1 MSNNVGFL
9 RKDATFVPGVRSPTV
24 RRRELGALLRKLRAE
39 KGLTVEQAAERLLF
53 SMSKLSRMETGHGIA
68 TPRDIRDL
76 CDLYG
81 VADETERERL
91 LQLARE
97 GKQQGWWQDYDLPY
111 STYVGLEEEAASIKI
126 YDSAVVP
133 GLLQTAEY
141 ARALHEASM
150 PKYDAS
156 KRILTRY
163 DPPTLHAILDEAV
176 IRRAVGGRAVM
187 QAQLARVMEAAEMSN
202 VTIQVIP
209 YEAGAHPALDSVFTI
224 LEFASTAPD
233 VVYIEGLIGYI
244 YLEQP
249 RDSSR
254 YNQVFDRLS
263 AVALSP
269 ERSIAFLAEAVKQHK
284 ISKSITN
291 KTA

>member
-1 MSNNVGFL
+1 
-9 RKDATFVPGVRSPTV
+9 
-24 RRRELGALLRKLRAE
+24 
-39 KGLTVEQAAERLLF
+39 
-53 SMSKLSRMETGHGIA
+53 
-68 TPRDIRDL
+68 
-76 CDLYG
+76 
-81 VADETERERL
+81 
-91 LQLARE
+91 
-97 GKQQGWWQDYDLPY
+97 
-111 STYVGLEEEAASIKI
+111 
-126 YDSAVVP
+126 
-133 GLLQTAEY
+133 
-141 ARALHEASM
+141 
-150 PKYDAS
+150 
-156 KRILTRY
+156 
-163 DPPTLHAILDEAV
+163 
-176 IRRAVGGRAVM
+176 M